1 MTNRNGGIDFRQL
14 TSAFCQLAVLQSAG
28 DAQLARLYRK
38 SGEARA
44 REIEARLLKLLAAAD
59 ADHPLVLELRS
70 RRY

>member
-1 MTNRNGGIDFRQL
+1 M
-14 TSAFCQLAVLQSAG
+14 
-28 DAQLARLYRK
+28 
-38 SGEARA
+38 A